1 MDSPP
6 RPDDVRTAAA
16 LFRVPPEEFTAA
28 RNRLAAELRR
38 AGKAS
43 DATALAKLPRPTPV
57 VWAINQAAHRDR
69 AAVDRLVAAADQ
81 LKRAQL
87 GRGTATVATSA
98 KAYQDAVAAL
108 VEQSLGCLTEAGRAT
123 TAATRNRLTGT
134 LMAAATDP
142 ELRDE
147 LRAGR
152 LSREQT
158 VTGFDVFGDAHPPL
172 RVVQPS
178 AAPRPGTRTPS
189 PPRPSPEEREA
200 ARRRAE
206 AQVRLETARADL
218 AQAESRARELAKT
231 AAERAKEAAD
241 ARERAVT
248 ADRAEA
254 EGRADVTRARAKV
267 AAAEKAVR
275 DR

>member
-1 MDSPP
+1 MDSPT
-6 RPDDVRTAAA
+6 RPDDVRTADA
-16 LFRVPPEEFTAA
+16 LFRVRPEQFTAA

-38 AGKAS
+38 AGKDS

-69 AAVDRLVAAADQ
+69 AAVDRLLAAADQ

-87 GRGTATVATSA
+87 GRGTADVATSA

-108 VEQSLGCLTEAGRAT
+108 VERSLAHLAEGGRAT
-123 TAATRNRLTGT
+123 TAATRTRLTGT

-142 ELRDE
+142 GLRDE
-147 LRAGR
+147 LRAGQ

-158 VTGFDVFGDAHPPL
+158 VTGFDVFGDARPPL

-178 AAPRPGTRTPS
+178 PPPRPGSRTPS
-189 PPRPSPEEREA
+189 PPRPSPEAQRA
-200 ARRRAE
+200 ARREAE

-241 ARERAVT
+241 ARERAV
-248 ADRAEA
+248 AAERAAA
-254 EGRADVTRARAKV
+254 EGRADVSRARAKV
-267 AAAEKAVR
+267 AAAEKAAR